1 MAGVTELCSAR
12 VKYLS
17 VLFFIS
23 VGLIW
28 TSVSS
33 AEAVAQTLDRVAATK
48 MVHIGYIADQAP
60 FAWLGADGV
69 PTGYAI
75 DLCTRVV
82 QKIAQTAPGL
92 TTGYVQTSIAD
103 GLRGIETGRIDL
115 LCGAITIT
123 LGRRE
128 TVDFSQPIFMTGAA
142 ALLRRD
148 SPRDLRELFFGKHEI
163 SPPRSPSLHPFALSR
178 VGVRAGTTTET
189 VLRRAVTDGKYS
201 TTVVGFT
208 SHAEGIAA
216 LESRDIDAYFAD
228 RALLIELLGHA
239 QDPSALIVG
248 TRLFT
253 REAYGI
259 AMRRGDSSLRLLVD
273 RVLSE
278 AFTVPEFGTLLRKY
292 FGAEAT
298 DLQAQIK
305 GQSLPE

>member
-1 MAGVTELCSAR
+1 
-12 VKYLS
+12 
-17 VLFFIS
+17 
-23 VGLIW
+23 
-28 TSVSS
+28 
-33 AEAVAQTLDRVAATK
+33 
-48 MVHIGYIADQAP
+48 
-60 FAWLGADGV
+60 
-69 PTGYAI
+69 
-75 DLCTRVV
+75 
-82 QKIAQTAPGL
+82 
-92 TTGYVQTSIAD
+92 
-103 GLRGIETGRIDL
+103 
-115 LCGAITIT
+115 
-123 LGRRE
+123 
-128 TVDFSQPIFMTGAA
+128 
-142 ALLRRD
+142 
-148 SPRDLRELFFGKHEI
+148 
-163 SPPRSPSLHPFALSR
+163 
-178 VGVRAGTTTET
+178 

-278 AFTVPEFGTLLRKY
+278 AFTLPEFGTLLRKY